1 MENRSE
7 SPKSEKPGQKRTQKN
22 DPQDV
27 KERRESNRRPMTNF
41 IEKRSRERNEITSRS
56 RTKKKAAKGQRTRWS
71 DKQLEREHTNH
82 QRRGMRREMG
92 K

>member
-22 DPQDV
+22 DLQDV

-56 RTKKKAAKGQRTRWS
+56 RTKKKLPRASERDGATNNWSESTRIINA
-71 DKQLEREHTNH
+71 EE
-82 QRRGMRREMG
+82 
-92 K
+92 